1 MARKQK
7 HIYFDYAATTSLDP
21 RVRRAMDPFFSV
33 QFGNPGS
40 LHRFGVQASR
50 AVFEARRSI
59 GVAIG
64 ASPHEVIFTASATEA
79 NNLALRGVIREF
91 RVQGL
96 GLRKSVRPRIIVSA
110 IEHESILE
118 TARDLEK
125 EGAEVVVIPVSRYG
139 SINLPKLE
147 AALNDRT
154 VLVSVMYANNEI
166 GTIQPI
172 IAISDTIK
180 QFKKEKFSSPKNPR
194 TKWWPYTNH
203 VPSCA
208 GDEDI
213 YDEMALV
220 LADML
225 PYIFTV
231 LQEKKS
237 CSEVTELLKE
247 YKDDTPSEPGMP
259 VRFVSPA
266 FLYVYGFYIAAA
278 AYWAYTEAFR
288 TLLDERGKVVIA
300 HIGTFEKT
308 SSGVTFTGEQSML
321 ELIEANIEE

>member
-1 MARKQK
+1 MKTLIDKTQQLI
-7 HIYFDYAATTSLDP
+7 H
-21 RVRRAMDPFFSV
+21 
-33 QFGNPGS
+33 
-40 LHRFGVQASR
+40 
-50 AVFEARRSI
+50 FEAGLGASLLLD
-59 GVAIG
+59 AIG
-64 ASPHEVIFTASATEA
+64 H
-79 NNLALRGVIREF
+79 
-91 RVQGL
+91 
-96 GLRKSVRPRIIVSA
+96 
-110 IEHESILE
+110 E
-118 TARDLEK
+118 TARKLY
-125 EGAEVVVIPVSRYG
+125 GAEEANRCEHLVAIEPHRSMMQAFKKH
-139 SINLPKLE
+139 LPKEFTNRLWVEIKNLLIDPGHFKLHDFGAFSSVLE
-147 AALNDRT
+147 NDVIRISFEP
-154 VLVSVMYANNEI
+154 LERAKLESASEL
-166 GTIQPI
+166 Q
-172 IAISDTIK
+172 IAIW
-180 QFKKEKFSSPKNPR
+180 EKFSSPKNPR